1 MTRRSFESEYLYGI
15 HDIGGEQIMLD
26 KGIPGW
32 MLVTE
37 KLGSNPNDQG
47 GVNYRHLADK
57 GLGVMVR
64 LNNGYEEDGTLPP
77 EARYADFAQRCANFV
92 RNSDGA
98 HLWIIGNEPNY
109 AIEWPGARWD
119 WNTVQ
124 PVSPDKAGEP
134 ITPQRYARCY
144 VLVRKAIKSL
154 PGRAD
159 DLVLP
164 AAVAPWNAMTKYPG
178 NEKGDWVK
186 YFVDMLGA
194 IGADNLDGIT
204 LHTYTHGQSE
214 DQIWAEDKQDAEGY
228 RHLRKTFRTYRDF
241 IDALPAAMRQLPL
254 YITEIN
260 PHPTWEDRNTR
271 WVQRAYGEID
281 YWNKNNSQKIRS
293 VILFRWTKSD
303 QRWGFEGKNGVID
316 DFRQALDFRYKWE
329 VGVAPEPEKPVVD
342 TPYRAEITWKQAPGK
357 GQSGQQTPVV
367 VAVRNTGSREWTAG
381 GGNPVRLGY
390 HWYTPAG
397 APVSDVADN
406 RVFLPRNLKTGESAD
421 LTLPL
426 GMPGQ
431 PGTYTLDLDMVH
443 EGVTWFAD
451 AGSQVLRSTV
461 AVEGAPLP
469 AEQYFEISKVWVRGV
484 FLDFF
489 RRYGLDI
496 CGYPITEQF
505 TENGMAVQY
514 FQRLALEE
522 YEKGKVRLRLTA
534 SQAWEADKKLA
545 ALQQQVA
552 VLTQRLQ
559 QGGGAAPRPPIQDVI
574 VQLPRDPAGLL
585 PRADEQTKYIIIH
598 HTGIPGGVSVQRV
611 AQVYRQKNWPAIT
624 GHFYVD
630 YDGALLQTGALTEAV
645 SNAGWAQEGVNI
657 LVAGN
662 FTDATPSPAQ
672 LDSLA
677 ALCAWLL
684 DSHNLETAA
693 VRGLGEGFSPT
704 QSPGKQWLNGQRWK
718 EMLVQRIEPLR
729 GSGGAVGPGPDEGAL
744 AALRQQIEQ
753 ARQESESLRRQL
765 AQITAERDQFSGQAT
780 ALGGQVAAL
789 SSQAASLQTEIT
801 ALRQALAQATKT
813 VVAQPTVRDVIG
825 QLPRDASKM
834 FKRST
839 ADIQYIV
846 LNHTA
851 VPASVGIDRVA
862 KAHRA
867 RWPAFVSQFFVDGE
881 GAILQTNPIDEV
893 VDDKQPW
900 LFHGINIHV
909 AGNFNDAV
917 PTSAQLDA
925 LAALVAWLQQTYDVP
940 SENVKGVRE
949 FIVTQSPGEQ
959 WQAGSNWKQMLMERV
974 EAVRAAA
981 QPGGAQPGGGAGA
994 GSEVIQTLR
1003 QQIATLQT
1011 QNRDLAAQLAT
1022 ARSQLQTL
1030 PAENQQ
1036 LRQQIGQ
1043 LQAQVQDL
1051 TQKLEAANNQL
1062 KTLPAENQ
1070 TLKAQVA
1077 QLQTQNKDLAQQLA
1091 TAKAQL
1097 DKLPADSQALR
1108 QQIGQLQTQVQ
1119 TLGQQLSA
1127 AQTEAQTLRTQ
1138 ADGLRQ
1144 QASALQAEKQT
1155 LQTQRDQLNQT
1166 IAGLNSTVAALRQE
1180 NDQLRTQPHP
1190 DAPAIVPQPAMQE
1203 LVDKLPKHP
1212 TNRYPART
1220 LDQITHIAIH
1230 HSAAP
1235 ANIPPERIAQYH
1247 VTNPQHQWPGIGYH
1261 YYVGPDGT
1269 IYHTQDLALV
1279 SNHVYKN
1286 NAYTV
1291 GICVAGDFTEVAPTP
1306 AQIDAAAR
1314 LTAWLM
1320 QELKIPLGNIWGHK
1334 EFPHN
1339 VTACPGRQWTDG
1351 QKWKE
1356 GLFDQIARARGEAG
1370 VHPLNHYLLFWQKQD
1385 AWAQQDWAGAMNY
1398 IARFRPTAGFSLD
1411 DARQAEYVTIVGG
1424 VAGVSQQ
1431 AEDELRG
1438 AGAKVER
1445 LAGKDFAETKA
1456 LLDGLAQ
1463 SGKRFATL

>member
-1 MTRRSFESEYLYGI
+1 MPRRSFESEYLYGL
-15 HDIGGEQIMLD
+15 HDAGGEQIMLD

-32 MLVTE
+32 VLVTE

-47 GVNYRHLADK
+47 GGNYRYLSDRGLA
-57 GLGVMVR
+57 VMVR
-64 LNNGYEEDGTLPP
+64 LNNGYEEDGTLPF

-98 HLWIIGNEPNY
+98 HIWIIGNEPNY

-124 PVSPDKAGEP
+124 PVSPDKVGEP
-134 ITPQRYARCY
+134 ITPQRYAKCFIP
-144 VLVRKAIKSL
+144 VRKAIKAL
-154 PGRAD
+154 PGHND

-164 AAVAPWNAMTKYPG
+164 AAVAPWNAMTRYPG
-178 NEKGDWVK
+178 NEKGDWVR
-186 YFVDMLGA
+186 YFVDMLRA

-241 IDALPAAMRQLPL
+241 IDALPANMRRLPL
-254 YITEIN
+254 YLTEIN
-260 PHPTWEDRNTR
+260 PHPTWEDRNTK

-281 YWNKNNSQKIRS
+281 YWNKNNPQKIRC
-293 VILFRWTKSD
+293 VILFRWTRAD

-316 DFRQALDFRYKWE
+316 DFRQALDFRYRWE
-329 VGVAPEPEKPVVD
+329 VGAAPEPDEPVVID
-342 TPYRAEITWKQAPGK
+342 APYRAEITWKRPLSK
-357 GQSGQQTPVV
+357 GQTGQQTPVV
-367 VAVRNTGSREWTAG
+367 VLVRNTGSSEWPSG

-390 HWYTPAG
+390 HWYTAAG
-397 APVSDVADN
+397 APVTDVADN
-406 RVFLPRNLKTGESAD
+406 RVFLPRNLKPGDSVE
-421 LTLPL
+421 LTIPV

-443 EGVTWFAD
+443 ENITWFAN
-451 AGSQVLRSTV
+451 AGSQVLRTAV
-461 AVEGAPLP
+461 NVEGAPLP
-469 AEQYFEISKVWVRGV
+469 SEQYFPETKTWVRGV
-484 FLDFF
+484 FLDFY
-489 RRYGLDI
+489 RRYGLDL

-522 YEKGKVRLRLTA
+522 HEKGKVRLRLTA
-534 SQAWEADKKLA
+534 SQAWDADKKLA

-552 VLTQRLQ
+552 LLTQRLQ
-559 QGGGAAPRPPIQDVI
+559 QGGGAAPRPEIQDVI
-574 VQLPRDPAGLL
+574 AQLPRDPAGLL
-585 PRADEQTKYIIIH
+585 PRADEQSKYIIIH
-598 HTGIPGGVSVQRV
+598 HTGIPSGVSVQRV

-645 SNAGWAQEGVNI
+645 SAAAWAQEGINI

-662 FTDATPSPAQ
+662 FTETTPSPAQ
-672 LDSLA
+672 IDALA

-684 DSHNLETAA
+684 DSHGLETAA

-704 QSPGKQWLNGQRWK
+704 QSPGKQWLSGQRWK

-729 GSGGAVGPGPDEGAL
+729 GSGGTVAPAPDGGAL

-753 ARQESESLRRQL
+753 ARQESESLRGQL
-765 AQITAERDQFSGQAT
+765 AQIKAERDQFSAQASV
-780 ALGGQVAAL
+780 LGGQVAAL
-789 SSQAASLQTEIT
+789 TGQVAALQAEIS
-801 ALRQALAQATKT
+801 ALRLALAQATKT
-813 VVAQPTVRDVIG
+813 VIAQPPVRDVIG
-825 QLPRDASKM
+825 QLPRDAAKM
-834 FKRST
+834 VKRTT
-839 ADIQYIV
+839 ADIRYIV

-900 LFHGINIHV
+900 LFHGVNIHV
-909 AGNFNDAV
+909 AGNFNDAI
-917 PTSAQLDA
+917 PTPAQLDA
-925 LAALVAWLQQTYDVP
+925 LAALVAWLQQSYDIP

-959 WQAGSNWKQMLMERV
+959 WQAAGNWKQVLLERV

-981 QPGGAQPGGGAGA
+981 QPGGAQPGGGTGA

-1003 QQIATLQT
+1003 QQIAALQT

-1022 ARSQLQTL
+1022 ARAQLQAL

-1051 TQKLEAANNQL
+1051 KQKLEAANNQL
-1062 KTLPAENQ
+1062 KTLPAETQ
-1070 TLKAQVA
+1070 TLKTQIA

-1097 DKLPADSQALR
+1097 EKLPADSQALR

-1119 TLGQQLSA
+1119 ALGQQLAA
-1127 AQTEAQTLRTQ
+1127 AQTEAQTLR
-1138 ADGLRQ
+1138 
-1144 QASALQAEKQT
+1144 
-1155 LQTQRDQLNQT
+1155 
-1166 IAGLNSTVAALRQE
+1166 QE
-1180 NDQLRTQPHP
+1180 NEKLRTQPHP
-1190 DAPAIVPQPAMQE
+1190 GGPAIAPKPAMQE

-1220 LDQITHIAIH
+1220 LAQITHIAIH

-1235 ANIPPERIAQYH
+1235 ANIPPERIALYH
-1247 VTNPQHQWPGIGYH
+1247 VNNPQHQWPGIGYH
-1261 YYVGPDGT
+1261 YYIGPDGT
-1269 IYHTQDLALV
+1269 IYHTQDLTLA

-1286 NAYTV
+1286 NGYTV

-1306 AQIDAAAR
+1306 AQLDAAAR

-1320 QELKIPLGNIWGHK
+1320 QELKIPLGHVWGHK
-1334 EFPHN
+1334 EFPDN
-1339 VTACPGRQWTDG
+1339 VTACPGRQWSDG
-1351 QKWKE
+1351 QKWKDS
-1356 GLFDQIARARGEAG
+1356 LFAHIARARGEAG
-1370 VHPLNHYLLFWQKQD
+1370 VRPLNHYLLFWQKPE

-1411 DARQAEYVTIVGG
+1411 DARQSEYVTIVGG

-1431 AEDELRG
+1431 AEDELRR
-1438 AGAKVER
+1438 AGVKVER
-1445 LAGKDFAETKA
+1445 LAGRDFAETKSM
-1456 LLDGLAQ
+1456 LDGLAQ